1 VAEDRLIVGV
11 EARVGWELH
20 LRVNGFLG
28 VQF

>member
-1 VAEDRLIVGV
+1 VGDHLTFGIDT
-11 EARVGWELH
+11 RIGWELH